1 MGGEVRTA
9 HQKLYINVMETL
21 VSEEVSRQL
30 ASLPERVSKYVKRLE
45 VETFALNRLPALYA
59 SSEKG
64 LQHQY
69 DRALHE
75 YKPQI
80 VSAVRQAF
88 AAVQVDPIRLSQPLH
103 LNQEEEAVLQAL
115 RELLS
120 QPDLSWKEA
129 LKEIQ
134 RIQHRRQSAKGPVP
148 SLPRNPA
155 ASQSSPDTPTQ
166 DPAED
171 ENLRHSTAWRPG
183 TYGSRIGWKP
193 RHHQSSSDSGF
204 GENAL

>member
-1 MGGEVRTA
+1 MGGESRTA
-9 HQKLYINVMETL
+9 HQKLYINVMEML
-21 VSEEVSRQL
+21 VAEEVGRQL

-69 DRALHE
+69 DRALHD

-88 AAVQVDPIRLSQPLH
+88 AAVQVDPIRLSQPLQ
-103 LNQEEEAVLQAL
+103 LNQDEEAVLQAL
-115 RELLS
+115 RELLH
-120 QPDLSWKEA
+120 QPELTWKSA

-134 RIQHRRQSAKGPVP
+134 RIQRRRQGSGSAPP
-148 SLPRNPA
+148 LPKKSA
-155 ASQSSPDTPTQ
+155 ASTTSTLTSHEAEPDA
-166 DPAED
+166 DH
-171 ENLRHSTAWRPG
+171 RHSTAWRPG
-183 TYGSRIGWKP
+183 TYGSRVSWKP
-193 RHHQSSSDSGF
+193 HSKEYSSDEGF
-204 GENAL
+204 RDNAR

>member
-1 MGGEVRTA
+1 MGGEIRTA

-21 VSEEVSRQL
+21 VAEEVSRQL
-30 ASLPERVSKYVKRLE
+30 SSLPERVSKYVKRIE

-88 AAVQVDPIRLSQPLH
+88 AAVQVDPIRLSQPLK

-115 RELLS
+115 RELWR
-120 QPDLSWKEA
+120 QPELTWKSA
-129 LKEIQ
+129 LREIQ
-134 RIQHRRQSAKGPVP
+134 KIQSRRRQTQNSSAASP
-148 SLPRNPA
+148 SDVAANHPA
-155 ASQSSPDTPTQ
+155 AALQ
-166 DPAED
+166 DAGEEED
-171 ENLRHSTAWRPG
+171 FRHSTAWRPG
-183 TYGSRIGWKP
+183 TYGSRVSWKP
-193 RHHQSSSDSGF
+193 HRDHSSAEDGF

>member
-1 MGGEVRTA
+1 MGGESRTA
-9 HQKLYINVMETL
+9 HQKLYINVMEML
-21 VSEEVSRQL
+21 VTEEVSRQL

-69 DRALHE
+69 DRALHD

-88 AAVQVDPIRLSQPLH
+88 AAVQIDPIRLSQPLQ

-115 RELLS
+115 RELLH
-120 QPDLSWKEA
+120 QPDLTWKSA

-134 RIQHRRQSAKGPVP
+134 RIQRRRQSGAAPAP
-148 SLPRNPA
+148 PLPRKSATGGA
-155 ASQSSPDTPTQ
+155 APSTLQAAEEEDPDF
-166 DPAED
+166 
-171 ENLRHSTAWRPG
+171 RHSTAWRPG
-183 TYGSRIGWKP
+183 TYGSRVSWKP
-193 RHHQSSSDSGF
+193 HRKEYAPEEGFSD
-204 GENAL
+204 NAR

>member
-1 MGGEVRTA
+1 MGGEPRTA
-9 HQKLYINVMETL
+9 HKKLYINVMEML
-21 VSEEVSRQL
+21 VAEEVSRQL
-30 ASLPERVSKYVKRLE
+30 ASLPERVSKYVKRTE

-69 DRALHE
+69 DRALHD

-88 AAVQVDPIRLSQPLH
+88 AAVQVDPIRLSQPLK

-115 RELLS
+115 RELLH
-120 QPDLSWKEA
+120 QPELTWQAA

-134 RIQHRRQSAKGPVP
+134 RIQNRRQATDAA
-148 SLPRNPA
+148 A
-155 ASQSSPDTPTQ
+155 ASPKSSAGGHPSSSSPQ
-166 DPAED
+166 DSSQESD
-171 ENLRHSTAWRPG
+171 FRHSTAWRPG
-183 TYGSRIGWKP
+183 TYGSRVSWKP
-193 RHHQSSSDSGF
+193 HQKQYTSEDGF
-204 GENAL
+204 GENAR